1 MSDLGLDHPAGIMA
15 RLVEIESDLANRQI
29 PLESSCRQWY
39 GAKREQERVKARALL
54 SSDEKFVAEKR
65 ARAELAAYDVEHSAS
80 EAEYV
85 AVKAV
90 VDVLSERAS
99 ICQSLLRAHSR
110 A

>member
-1 MSDLGLDHPAGIMA
+1 MH
-15 RLVEIESDLANRQI
+15 RLAEIETDLASRQNT
-29 PLESSCRQWY
+29 LESAARDWY
-39 GAKREQERVKARALL
+39 GAKREIERAKAQALL
-54 SSDEKFVAEKR
+54 GSEEKFVAEKR
-65 ARAELAAYDVEHSAS
+65 ARAELAAYDVEHAAS

-99 ICQSLLRAHSR
+99 ICQSLLKAHSR